1 MNLSKALE
9 CPLTIGLWLAA
20 PVIVGVRR
28 DMLVRDMLIGTEDC
42 KNLDSVFLKLR
53 KQRTLFYDNY
63 RSNKQSWFA
72 DIGYTRV
79 DVKHNNIFS
88 PRVYRVESE
97 HRAHVWLH
105 LSQRML
111 SRS

>member
-20 PVIVGVRR
+20 PVVVGVRR
-28 DMLVRDMLIGTEDC
+28 DMLVRDTLIGTEDC

-63 RSNKQSWFA
+63 RLNKQSWFA

-79 DVKHNNIFS
+79 DVKHNIFS
-88 PRVYRVESE
+88 PRVYRVGSE
-97 HRAHVWLH
+97 RVATALAKNVI
-105 LSQRML
+105 
-111 SRS
+111 

>member
-9 CPLTIGLWLAA
+9 CPLIIGLWLAA
-20 PVIVGVRR
+20 PVVVGVRR
-28 DMLVRDMLIGTEDC
+28 DMLIGSEDC
-42 KNLDSVFLKLR
+42 KNLDSVFLQSR

-88 PRVYRVESE
+88 VYGVGSDGCDVRP
-97 HRAHVWLH
+97 HV
-105 LSQRML
+105 
-111 SRS
+111 